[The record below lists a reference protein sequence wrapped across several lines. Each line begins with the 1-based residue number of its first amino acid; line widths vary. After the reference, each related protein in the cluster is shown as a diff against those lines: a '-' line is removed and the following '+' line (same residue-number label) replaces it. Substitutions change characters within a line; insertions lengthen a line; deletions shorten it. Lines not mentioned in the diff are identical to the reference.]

1 MCTNLLPNNNL
12 LASET
17 DDFISKLEPEIEV
30 LNDDIFKIS
39 EILESKK
46 RYLDENMTILDEEL
60 QKFDFLNSKIAQL
73 LESNNLDVSKFEG
86 IKNLILENV
95 FPIQYWP
102 LIEYTKCDEEM
113 NQESK
118 ICIEDI
124 LKSLGEM

>member
-1 MCTNLLPNNNL
+1 M
-12 LASET
+12 ASET

-95 FPIQYWP
+95 FPIQY
-102 LIEYTKCDEEM
+102 
-113 NQESK
+113 
-118 ICIEDI
+118 
-124 LKSLGEM
+124 

>member
-12 LASET
+12 LAIET

-39 EILESKK
+39 GILESKK

-60 QKFDFLNSKIAQL
+60 QKFDFFNSKIAQL

-95 FPIQYWP
+95 FSFQY
-102 LIEYTKCDEEM
+102 
-113 NQESK
+113 
-118 ICIEDI
+118 
-124 LKSLGEM
+124 